1 MAIRSGWADITSG
14 PRGRYVAPTGAQMG
28 RSPHCKRW
36 DFGIWF
42 GMLGREN
49 LSAGPV
55 PLVLQAIGGQVN
67 GRPSMGLKQRL
78 GEWREERRSTPHS
91 VGSLGSQEAGRQ
103 SLDSFLCL
111 RPVGVRI
118 LSLL

>member
-1 MAIRSGWADITSG
+1 MAIQSGWADITSG

-42 GMLGREN
+42 GLLGREN

-55 PLVLQAIGGQVN
+55 LLVLQAIGGQVN
-67 GRPSMGLKQRL
+67 GRSSMGLKQRL

-103 SLDSFLCL
+103 SLDSFFA
-111 RPVGVRI
+111 
-118 LSLL
+118 